1 VTAGNPEVTTN
12 MLYRNM
18 ETGHSPGP
26 TPRCQGIPLAELGR
40 LRQRRLSG
48 SISGEQLRKLA
59 LSQRGERHFRTSFL
73 PDAVLSLHHACIH
86 TLGSTRAF
94 KIIENQLGIA
104 FIQIVQNVLMP
115 TAG

>member
-1 VTAGNPEVTTN
+1 MSGDSTRRAGATTTTTAF
-12 MLYRNM
+12 
-18 ETGHSPGP
+18 
-26 TPRCQGIPLAELGR
+26 
-40 LRQRRLSG
+40 